1 MTNALCDL
9 ASHSPTTSTS
19 SDKPSR
25 LKRFSRWTQSISL
38 LNKLRRPKPKP
49 DIRRQSSTQVRQVD
63 AELPRRLSYSSK
75 SKPHPPPPEDDDQTL
90 EQPTIDRLYESP
102 TKVLPT
108 LSSLSP
114 PPRHTMSRKN
124 RIQSMQ
130 LGDLATVHVAVPIQR
145 PRTMASRPCVLRLSL
160 DVEQHSTLSHASTLS
175 NDSEDR
181 SSTYT
186 SQSVSRPGLGSN
198 RRSDPMTPF
207 RSGTLG
213 SIRQSDLSNHNDFF
227 VNRAS
232 SRLSLIERR
241 RRRSP
246 QTVPDDGRLL
256 LALSDHSS
264 VTDVAWQER
273 GLISFDRDV
282 SRQEAMLALEGRR
295 TSDTTISSFGRDKP
309 SYDNDFSINDTSL
322 RRRSTLDEQEVVRRH
337 LLEDTSLHII
347 PENTNTP
354 PSSANLKART
364 PSLIYFPSSPS
375 SIGSIEHDNHD

>member
-1 MTNALCDL
+1 MTNASYDL
-9 ASHSPTTSTS
+9 HLHSHSPTTSTS

-25 LKRFSRWTQSISL
+25 LKRFSRWTQSLSL

-49 DIRRQSSTQVRQVD
+49 DIRRQSSTQVRQLD
-63 AELPRRLSYSSK
+63 AELPRRVLHSSK
-75 SKPHPPPPEDDDQTL
+75 INPPPEDDQTL
-90 EQPTIDRLYESP
+90 EVPVLDRLYESP
-102 TKVLPT
+102 IKLLPA
-108 LSSLSP
+108 LSSLPP

-130 LGDLATVHVAVPIQR
+130 LGDLETVHVAVPIQR

-160 DVEQHSTLSHASTLS
+160 DVEQHSTLSHESNLS

-186 SQSVSRPGLGSN
+186 SQSISRPGLGS
-198 RRSDPMTPF
+198 RRSDPTTPF

-213 SIRQSDLSNHNDFF
+213 SIRKSDLSDLI

-256 LALSDHSS
+256 LALNDHPSDGL
-264 VTDVAWQER
+264 WQER
-273 GLISFDRDV
+273 SLISFDRDV
-282 SRQEAMLALEGRR
+282 SRQEAMFALEGRR
-295 TSDTTISSFGRDKP
+295 ISDTTTASFGRDKP
-309 SYDNDFSINDTSL
+309 SYDNDFPINDDII
-322 RRRSTLDEQEVVRRH
+322 RRRSA
-337 LLEDTSLHII
+337 LEDQDNSLHII

-354 PSSANLKART
+354 PSSANIKART

-375 SIGSIEHDNHD
+375 SAGSLEQVSE